1 MPRSR
6 RSRTQY
12 KRRKSKTR
20 SRKSRRSGGSR
31 RRQISLSRRRK
42 LERQQRINKRTM
54 EDARQHTMGTGY
66 RAAEFVDN
74 NQRAV
79 DRLNEIW
86 SRSGEAEKDNSKQEN
101 CKKCQKIQIQRC
113 NDCESIIKKAKK
125 KYGADGYIKHIK
137 KSFRNNCINNKCKFN
152 TWVKNL
158 PEPGN
163 PGYDNLPEE
172 LRNCKTCHKDERTG
186 KQINA
191 ALAERNRQLTQGM
204 TNFDKEYRKEM
215 ESASDNDAVER
226 RKNLKKSRNK
236 SRYKSRTKSRYKG
249 GKSRRRRSRKSS
261 KRSSRRRS
269 RKSRRRSR
277 K

>member
-6 RSRTQY
+6 RSRSQY

-31 RRQISLSRRRK
+31 RRQISLSRRRE
-42 LERQQRINKRTM
+42 LQRQQRMNKRTM

-86 SRSGEAEKDNSKQEN
+86 SRSGEAEKDNSKREN
-101 CKKCQKIQIQRC
+101 CLKCEKIQIQRC

-137 KSFRNNCINNKCKFN
+137 KSFRNNCINNKYKFN
-152 TWVKNL
+152 T
-158 PEPGN
+158 
-163 PGYDNLPEE
+163 
-172 LRNCKTCHKDERTG
+172 
-186 KQINA
+186 
-191 ALAERNRQLTQGM
+191 
-204 TNFDKEYRKEM
+204 
-215 ESASDNDAVER
+215 
-226 RKNLKKSRNK
+226 
-236 SRYKSRTKSRYKG
+236 
-249 GKSRRRRSRKSS
+249 
-261 KRSSRRRS
+261 
-269 RKSRRRSR
+269 
-277 K
+277 